1 MIVLT
6 GASGMLGTDLLLHW
20 SNQGTDVVAVTHTH
34 PVKGARRAIGLNLE
48 DEGAVR
54 RVLDELRPQW
64 VVHCAALTD
73 VDACERD
80 RERAVSINA
89 GLAQSVARAAALS
102 GVRMLHISTDSVFD
116 GTVGDYRESDEVS
129 PINEYARSKV
139 LAERAVLASGAQ
151 AVVLRTNIF
160 GWGREEKGLARWIV
174 GKLQA
179 GATVPG
185 FVDCHFNPLFTASLG
200 ILIDRIFDA
209 NLEGIFHAGC
219 ADPMSKFEFA
229 QRVASLLGFDPSR
242 VVPVSMD
249 SVAWTARRPKNT
261 TLCTQKLAATLGI
274 EMPRSDQGLQA
285 FRELAQKQ
293 NFEPMNA
300 NCRSL
305 V

>member
-1 MIVLT
+1 MILLT

-20 SNQGTDVVAVTHTH
+20 SNQGRDVVAVTHTH
-34 PVKGARRAIGLNLE
+34 PVDVTYRAISVPI
-48 DEGAVR
+48 DDQGAVR
-54 RVLDELRPQW
+54 RVFDELRPQW

-80 RERAVSINA
+80 RERAVRINA
-89 GLAQSVARAAALS
+89 GLAESVARAAASS

-116 GTVGDYRESDEVS
+116 GTVGDYREADEVS

-139 LAERAVLASGAQ
+139 LAEQAVLASGAK

-160 GWGREEKGLARWIV
+160 GWGREEKGLARWIL

-185 FVDCHFNPLFTASLG
+185 FVDCKFNPLFTDSLG
-200 ILIDRIFDA
+200 ILIDRIIDA
-209 NLEGIFHAGC
+209 NLEGVFHVGC

-229 QRVASLLGFDPSR
+229 QRIASLFGFDPSR

-249 SVAWTARRPKNT
+249 SIAWIAPRPKNT
-261 TLCTQKLAATLGI
+261 NLCTQKLAATLGI
-274 EMPRSDQGLQA
+274 EMPRSNEGLQA
-285 FRELAQKQ
+285 FRKLAQKQ
-293 NFEPMNA
+293 NFEPSNV
-300 NCRSL
+300 NCRSM